1 VSQQSAAGLGLL
13 NTLRLGLFQAC
24 LGCLAVI
31 FAGML
36 NRVMIS
42 ELAFPGLLVGGALA
56 CEQFVAPARVWFGQ
70 ISDSQPL
77 AGHRRLP
84 YIWIGTAAF
93 CSLAVLSIPLIFRVA
108 ALLAAGS
115 KLELAAGV
123 LALCGLFALYG
134 LAVSLATT
142 PYLALVIDRT
152 NEQERPRAVG
162 LIWCL
167 LTVGIVVGAIAISIS
182 LRSLDGVTDPALLQ
196 PVLFNFMLRVA
207 LVVGLLTFVA
217 TFDMEPDGLKPNWI
231 KADGIKPDSI
241 QPDSIQ
247 LDSIKLD
254 SLKLDSL
261 EPQAAAAVV
270 SSGEPHAGPGPA
282 SREDA
287 ITLAQSWALITS
299 SRQVLVFFAF
309 LVMFTLALFLQD
321 PILESYGAEV
331 FGMPIAATAS
341 LNAVWGI
348 GTLVGLLLAGF
359 WLGPKLGKLTSAR
372 LGCQLMLV
380 TLVLLLLAGL
390 TGRVPVLQTVMLLF
404 GLAAGIATNSALVL
418 MLDLTLP
425 QAAGTFVGVW
435 GLAQALSR
443 AIGKVLGGGLL
454 DLGRWLQAVLHLGS
468 SAYPAYALVLT
479 VEILVAIGALVLLAR
494 LNLRQFRED
503 TGRSLVRVMSLEL
516 G

>member
-1 VSQQSAAGLGLL
+1 MSQPSGAGLGLF

-77 AGHRRLP
+77 AGRRRLP

-115 KLELAAGV
+115 KLELMAGV

-167 LTVGIVVGAIAISIS
+167 LSVGIVVGAIAIGIS

-217 TFDMEPDGLKPNWI
+217 TFGMEPDGLKPDGLKPDALQPDLN
-231 KADGIKPDSI
+231 KPDGI
-241 QPDSIQ
+241 Q
-247 LDSIKLD
+247 
-254 SLKLDSL
+254 
-261 EPQAAAAVV
+261 PQAAAAAI
-270 SSGEPHAGPGPA
+270 SSREPHTGGTGAS

-299 SRQVLVFFAF
+299 SSQVLVFFSF
-309 LVMFTLALFLQD
+309 LVMFTLGLFLQD

-341 LNAVWGI
+341 LNAVWGM
-348 GTLVGLLLAGF
+348 GTLAGLLVAGF

-372 LGCQLMLV
+372 LGCQLMVV
-380 TLVLLLLAGL
+380 TLLLLLLSGL
-390 TGRVPVLQTVMLLF
+390 TGRVPVLQAVMLLF

-443 AIGKVLGGGLL
+443 ALGKVLGGGLL
-454 DLGRWLQAVLHLGS
+454 DLGRWLQAVLHLGG

-503 TGRSLVRVMSLEL
+503 TGRSLVRVLSLEL

>member
-1 VSQQSAAGLGLL
+1 VSQQSVVGLGLL

-77 AGHRRLP
+77 AGRRRLP

-115 KLELAAGV
+115 KLELLAGV

-167 LTVGIVVGAIAISIS
+167 LTVGIVVGAIAIAIS

-217 TFDMEPDGLKPNWI
+217 TFGMEPDVLKPDGLS
-231 KADGIKPDSI
+231 ADGIQSDLIQSDLINSDLINSDSVE
-241 QPDSIQ
+241 S
-247 LDSIKLD
+247 
-254 SLKLDSL
+254 
-261 EPQAAAAVV
+261 QAAAAAI
-270 SSGEPHAGPGPA
+270 SSREPYTGPGASSPA
-282 SREDA
+282 DA

-299 SRQVLVFFAF
+299 SRQVLVFFSF
-309 LVMFTLALFLQD
+309 LVMFTLGLFLQD

-341 LNAVWGI
+341 LNAVWGM
-348 GTLVGLLLAGF
+348 GTLAGLLVAGF

-372 LGCQLMLV
+372 LGCQLMVV
-380 TLVLLLLAGL
+380 TLLLLLLAGL
-390 TGRVPVLQTVMLLF
+390 TARVPVLQAVMLLF

-435 GLAQALSR
+435 GLAQAISR
-443 AIGKVLGGGLL
+443 ALGKVLGGGLL

-503 TGRSLVRVMSLEL
+503 TGRSLVRVLSLEL

>member
-1 VSQQSAAGLGLL
+1 MSQPSGPGLGLW

-42 ELAFPGLLVGGALA
+42 ELGFPGLLVGGALA

-77 AGHRRLP
+77 GGRRRLP

-108 ALLAAGS
+108 ALLTDGS
-115 KLELAAGV
+115 KLALAAGV

-134 LAVSLATT
+134 LAVSLAST

-167 LTVGIVVGAIAISIS
+167 LTVGIVVGAIAIAIS
-182 LRSLDGVTDPALLQ
+182 LRNLDGVTDPALLQ
-196 PVLFNFMLRVA
+196 PVLFTFMLRVA

-217 TFDMEPDGLKPNWI
+217 TFGMEPDGMGADCI
-231 KADGIKPDSI
+231 KSDG
-241 QPDSIQ
+241 IQ
-247 LDSIKLD
+247 LDGFQLD
-254 SLKLDSL
+254 GIQ
-261 EPQAAAAVV
+261 PQAAAAPL
-270 SSGEPHAGPGPA
+270 SSSEPSTPPA
-282 SREDA
+282 ASGRDDV
-287 ITLAQSWALITS
+287 ISLAQSWELITS
-299 SRQVLVFFAF
+299 SRQVLVFFSF
-309 LVMFTLALFLQD
+309 LVMFTLGLFLQD

-341 LNAVWGI
+341 LNAVWGM
-348 GTLVGLLLAGF
+348 GTLAGLLMAGF
-359 WLGPKLGKLTSAR
+359 WLGPKLGKLASAR
-372 LGCQLMLV
+372 LGCQLMV
-380 TLVLLLLAGL
+380 ATLLLLLLAGL
-390 TGRVPVLQTVMLLF
+390 TGRVPVLQAVMLLF
-404 GLAAGIATNSALVL
+404 GLAAGIATNSSLVL

-443 AIGKVLGGGLL
+443 ALGKVLGGGLL
-454 DLGRWLQAVLHLGS
+454 DLGRWLQAILHLGS
-468 SAYPAYALVLT
+468 SAYPAYALVLA

-503 TGRSLVRVMSLEL
+503 TGRSLVRVLSLEL

>member
-1 VSQQSAAGLGLL
+1 
-13 NTLRLGLFQAC
+13 
-24 LGCLAVI
+24 VI

-42 ELAFPGLLVGGALA
+42 ELGFPGLLVGGALA

-77 AGHRRLP
+77 GGRRRLP

-108 ALLAAGS
+108 ALLADGS
-115 KLELAAGV
+115 RLALAAGV

-134 LAVSLATT
+134 LAVSLAST

-167 LTVGIVVGAIAISIS
+167 LTVGIVVGAIAIAIS
-182 LRSLDGVTDPALLQ
+182 LRNLDGVTDPALLQ
-196 PVLFNFMLRVA
+196 PVLFTFMLRVA

-217 TFDMEPDGLKPNWI
+217 TFGMETDGMETDGMGADCI
-231 KADGIKPDSI
+231 KSDG
-241 QPDSIQ
+241 IQ
-247 LDSIKLD
+247 LDGTQ
-254 SLKLDSL
+254 
-261 EPQAAAAVV
+261 PQASAAPL
-270 SSGEPHAGPGPA
+270 SSSEPSTAPA
-282 SREDA
+282 ASGRDDA
-287 ITLAQSWALITS
+287 ISLAQSWALITS
-299 SRQVLVFFAF
+299 SRQVLVFFSF
-309 LVMFTLALFLQD
+309 LVMFTLGLFLQD

-341 LNAVWGI
+341 LNAVWGM
-348 GTLVGLLLAGF
+348 GTLAGLLMAGF
-359 WLGPKLGKLTSAR
+359 WLGPKLGKLASAR
-372 LGCQLMLV
+372 LGCQLMV
-380 TLVLLLLAGL
+380 ATLVLLLLAGL
-390 TGRVPVLQTVMLLF
+390 TGRVPVLQAVMLLF
-404 GLAAGIATNSALVL
+404 GLAAGIATNSSLVL

-443 AIGKVLGGGLL
+443 ALGKVLGGGLL
-454 DLGRWLQAVLHLGS
+454 DLGRWLQVILHLGS
-468 SAYPAYALVLT
+468 SAYPAYALVLA

-503 TGRSLVRVMSLEL
+503 TGRSLVRVLSLEL

>member
-1 VSQQSAAGLGLL
+1 
-13 NTLRLGLFQAC
+13 
-24 LGCLAVI
+24 VI

-42 ELAFPGLLVGGALA
+42 ELGFPGLLVGGALA

-77 AGHRRLP
+77 GGRRRLP

-108 ALLAAGS
+108 ALLADGS
-115 KLELAAGV
+115 RLALAAGV

-134 LAVSLATT
+134 LAVSLAST

-167 LTVGIVVGAIAISIS
+167 LTVGIVVGAIAIAIS
-182 LRSLDGVTDPALLQ
+182 LRNLDGVTDPALLQ
-196 PVLFNFMLRVA
+196 PVLFTFMVRVA

-217 TFDMEPDGLKPNWI
+217 TFGMETDGMG
-231 KADGIKPDSI
+231 ADGIKLDGI
-241 QPDSIQ
+241 RIDGIQ
-247 LDSIKLD
+247 LDGIQ
-254 SLKLDSL
+254 
-261 EPQAAAAVV
+261 PQASAIPL
-270 SSGEPHAGPGPA
+270 S
-282 SREDA
+282 SREPTTAPAASGRDDA
-287 ITLAQSWALITS
+287 ISLAQSWALITS
-299 SRQVLVFFAF
+299 SRQVLVFFSF
-309 LVMFTLALFLQD
+309 LVMFTLGLFLQD

-341 LNAVWGI
+341 LNAVWGM
-348 GTLVGLLLAGF
+348 GTLAGLLMAGF
-359 WLGPKLGKLTSAR
+359 WLGPKLGKLASAR
-372 LGCQLMLV
+372 LGCQLMV
-380 TLVLLLLAGL
+380 ATLVLLLLAGL
-390 TGRVPVLQTVMLLF
+390 TGRVPVLQSVMLLF
-404 GLAAGIATNSALVL
+404 GLAAGIATNSSLVL

-443 AIGKVLGGGLL
+443 ALGKVLGGGLL
-454 DLGRWLQAVLHLGS
+454 DLGRWLQAILHLGS
-468 SAYPAYALVLT
+468 SAYPAYALVLA

-503 TGRSLVRVMSLEL
+503 TGRSLVRVLSLEL